1 MKLTQSS
8 AQITA
13 GKIPFRFLDPVTAEG
28 RDTVSQNQLC
38 PDANM
43 LLKSTAFGKCLH
55 PDAHRHT
62 RTEMD
67 RSPKHNASNVPRD
80 AWWNIKQYGRFMKMT
95 RADNSIHSTLQQ
107 QSHTHTHTPVY
118 RPFSGTTQVSRYQ
131 KGKTNLDFTE
141 ARVSGSGISW
151 AICKP
156 ALRSRQIT
164 TPAPHHSVF
173 LQTGCPSC
181 RPTNSIKA
189 LKQHSM

>member
-38 PDANM
+38 QLSDANI

-80 AWWNIKQYGRFMKMT
+80 AWWNIKQCGRFMKMT

-107 QSHTHTHTPVY
+107 QSHTHTHT
-118 RPFSGTTQVSRYQ
+118 R
-131 KGKTNLDFTE
+131 L
-141 ARVSGSGISW
+141 
-151 AICKP
+151 P
-156 ALRSRQIT
+156 ALFRDYPGEPVPER
-164 TPAPHHSVF
+164 
-173 LQTGCPSC
+173 
-181 RPTNSIKA
+181 
-189 LKQHSM
+189 